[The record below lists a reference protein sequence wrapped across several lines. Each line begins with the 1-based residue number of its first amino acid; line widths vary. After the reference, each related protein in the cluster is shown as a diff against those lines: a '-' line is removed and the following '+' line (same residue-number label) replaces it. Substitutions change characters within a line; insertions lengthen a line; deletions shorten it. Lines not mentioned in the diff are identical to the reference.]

1 MVLCGREVVLVGLV
15 LFVGRDVVVV
25 FPLLALVEGREDVEV
40 GRDVVVVGRVVVE
53 VALAGLVVVVVVVE
67 DGRVVVE
74 EDVPLLIVEGRFWV
88 PTALDAF
95 SVVVV
100 VTV

>member
-1 MVLCGREVVLVGLV
+1 MTVLWVNSNCI
-15 LFVGRDVVVV
+15 
-25 FPLLALVEGREDVEV
+25 PLLALVEGREDVEV

-74 EDVPLLIVEGRFWV
+74 EDVPLLIVEGRFLV
-88 PTALDAF
+88 PTSLDAF